1 MNEEQMKMQN
11 DCDVIKKQLG
21 TIDKTIKVLKDIKV
35 MRPIVKENCKEDIN
49 LLMNWIYNQKLFNV
63 LSGRIR

>member
-1 MNEEQMKMQN
+1 MNEAQMKMQN
-11 DCDVIKKQLG
+11 DCDVIRKQLG

-49 LLMNWIYNQKLFNV
+49 LLMNWIYN
-63 LSGRIR
+63 

>member
-21 TIDKTIKVLKDIKV
+21 TIDKTIKVLKGIKV

>member
-21 TIDKTIKVLKDIKV
+21 TIDKTIKVLKGIKV

-49 LLMNWIYNQKLFNV
+49 LLMNWIYN
-63 LSGRIR
+63 